1 MVYISKT
8 KRIFDWA
15 REVLLQLYL
24 RRSIMSKV
32 SNERDFQINLQQLWP
47 SFICL
52 TTTKCLSSSV
62 NASHSKIDQVRT
74 NNFQRR
80 GPPPPSHPPLEQV
93 YIHTQVFRVPTPLY
107 LHPCPDKNHNS
118 QSFHFLASNGNGFH
132 PESPQISHQKDPLG
146 IRLNYYISCYC
157 PGLNFHDN
165 LFSPPAIE
173 IKTTKF
179 MATYLTSSNVRQLYH
194 GNLFF
199 FTTWRLRI
207 NSKTGWTDL
216 HKNCCTWRMAVWEH
230 GVESDKKLLPILMGF
245 RFQLLLF
252 RWTNKLTRKR

>member
-1 MVYISKT
+1 M
-8 KRIFDWA
+8 IFQKIHY
-15 REVLLQLYL
+15 VKG
-24 RRSIMSKV
+24 KV
-32 SNERDFQINLQQLWP
+32 SNEWNFQINLQELWS

-80 GPPPPSHPPLEQV
+80 GSPSPSSSSTRAG
-93 YIHTQVFRVPTPLY
+93 IHRYSEYSSV
-107 LHPCPDKNHNS
+107 LHPCLDKDHNS

-132 PESPQISHQKDPLG
+132 PESPQISQQKDPLR
-146 IRLNYYISCYC
+146 IRLNYYIPCYC

-179 MATYLTSSNVRQLYH
+179 MATYLTSSNVPNYPE
-194 GNLFF
+194 NLFF

-216 HKNCCTWRMAVWEH
+216 HKNCCTCSE
-230 GVESDKKLLPILMGF
+230 G
-245 RFQLLLF
+245 
-252 RWTNKLTRKR
+252 